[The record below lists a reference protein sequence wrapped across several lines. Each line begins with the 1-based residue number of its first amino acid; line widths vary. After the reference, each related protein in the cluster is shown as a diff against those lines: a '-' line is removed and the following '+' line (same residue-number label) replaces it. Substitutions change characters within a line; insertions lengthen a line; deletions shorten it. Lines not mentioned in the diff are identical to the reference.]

1 MSEDFYE
8 VLGVDRDASE
18 DEISRAF
25 RRQAAE
31 YHPDVSDDPDA
42 EEKFKRI
49 QKAKDV
55 LTDEEKRAAYD
66 QLGHE
71 RFTQAD
77 KHGGFD
83 GGPGAGQAGGPF
95 GGGGG
100 DPFGNVG
107 DIFEQFF
114 GGGGSRR
121 NGPSKG
127 RDLRTSLSI
136 ELEESYRGAT
146 KQVTLRRPQA
156 CDACDG
162 AGHPPGANVR
172 RCPECDGRGQ
182 VTRVQQTALGRV
194 QQTQPCRNCGGEGQI
209 VSERCSSCRGEGIV
223 TGSSSLSVDIPAG
236 IRHGEKLRLRGEGAP
251 GDNGGRAGDLI
262 IEVRIAEHEEFTR
275 DGDDLRYRQPIS
287 FPQAVFGDTVEIP
300 TVDGTE
306 ELEVPAGTQSGET
319 LTVRGAGM
327 PRRQRRGHGD
337 LYVTIQIVTPESL
350 SNEEQEA
357 LEAFAEAGG
366 EEIDVDRGLFDR
378 IRGSI

>member
-182 VTRVQQTALGRV
+182 VTRVQQSAFGRI
-194 QQTQPCRNCGGEGQI
+194 QQTQTCPRCEGEGEL
-209 VSERCSSCRGEGIV
+209 VEESCPECRGDGVVRER
-223 TGSSSLSVDIPAG
+223 TTLEVDIPAG
-236 IRHGEKLRLRGEGAP
+236 ISDGQTLRMEREGAP
-251 GDNGGRAGDLI
+251 GERGGPPGDLL
-262 IEVRIAEHEEFTR
+262 IEVTVEEHPDIER
-275 DGDDLRYRQPIS
+275 DGADLHVRQPIS
-287 FPQAVFGDTVEIP
+287 FPQAVFGDTVEFETFDGPIEVDIP
-300 TVDGTE
+300 S
-306 ELEVPAGTQSGET
+306 GTQSGEVFT
-319 LTVRGAGM
+319 IEGEGMPRLRRRGAGDLHVHIQVVT
-327 PRRQRRGHGD
+327 PRR
-337 LYVTIQIVTPESL
+337 L
-350 SNEEQEA
+350 STEEREA
-357 LEAFAEAGG
+357 LEAFAAAGG
-366 EEIDVDRGLFDR
+366 EDIDVGQGFFERLR
-378 IRGSI
+378 ETL